1 MTRPSDSGDDVMDLA
16 VPYALHAL
24 GDEERATVDSQ
35 VSQSD
40 DASAFYGEVRA
51 VREAMATLSAAT
63 AVEPPAALRDAVLSA
78 AATDVVRT
86 LPRRRNWR
94 QPVLAAAAAVVIGL
108 GALGVG
114 MALRP
119 PAAPSAAEQIFA
131 APDVRTVSGELPDG
145 GQATLVF
152 SRERDAAYLVMNN
165 VPPPS
170 AGTVYQM
177 WLLRDG
183 QATPAG
189 TMDSA
194 AVTPST
200 TAVVP
205 DIGQSTALAFTVEP
219 PGGSDQPTSQPF
231 ASLPLV

>member
-1 MTRPSDSGDDVMDLA
+1 MTQPLNPEIMDLA

-24 GDEERATVDSQ
+24 SGDERDDVDAR
-35 VSQSD
+35 V
-40 DASAFYGEVRA
+40 ARTGEAAAFYDEVRA
-51 VREAMATLSAAT
+51 IREAMAQLSAAT
-63 AVEPPAALRDAVLSA
+63 AIEPPETLRDAVLSA
-78 AATDVVRT
+78 ASTDNVRT
-86 LPRRRNWR
+86 LPTRRNWR
-94 QPVLAAAAAVVIGL
+94 QAVLAAAAVVVIGL

-119 PAAPSAAEQIFA
+119 TPAPSTAEQIFA
-131 APDVRTVSGELPDG
+131 AGDVRTVSGELPAG

-170 AGTVYQM
+170 SGTVYQM
-177 WLLRDG
+177 WLVHDG
-183 QATPAG
+183 EATPAG

-194 AVTPST
+194 AVRPST

-205 DIGQSTALAFTVEP
+205 DIGDSTALAFTVEP

-231 ASLPLV
+231 ASLPLT

>member
-1 MTRPSDSGDDVMDLA
+1 MTTPFDDEVMDLA

-24 GDEERATVDSQ
+24 
-35 VSQSD
+35 SD
-40 DASAFYGEVRA
+40 DDRSSVEARVAQSGESQAFYNEVRA
-51 VREAMATLSAAT
+51 IREAMATLSAAT
-63 AVEPPAALRDAVLSA
+63 AVEPPESLREAVLSA
-78 AATDVVRT
+78 ARSDGVRQ

-94 QPVLAAAAAVVIGL
+94 QVALAAAAAVVIGL

-131 APDVRTVSGELPDG
+131 APDVRTVSGELPAG

-177 WLLRDG
+177 WLVGDG
-183 QATPAG
+183 QAVSAG

-205 DIGQSTALAFTVEP
+205 DIGDSTALAFTIEP
-219 PGGSDQPTSQPF
+219 PGGSAQPTSEPF
-231 ASLPLV
+231 ASLPLS